1 MILENLRDMNQ
12 LWVRMNTLI
21 SSKEKRNQ
29 YRSDLG
35 VTVAENLSLLS
46 IFPDMDKEYF
56 LEKVNPKILEII
68 LSN

>member
-1 MILENLRDMNQ
+1 
-12 LWVRMNTLI
+12 MNTLI

-29 YRSDLG
+29 YWSDLG

-46 IFPDMDKEYF
+46 IFPDIDKNYF
-56 LEKVNPKILEII
+56 QDYVHPKVLEII